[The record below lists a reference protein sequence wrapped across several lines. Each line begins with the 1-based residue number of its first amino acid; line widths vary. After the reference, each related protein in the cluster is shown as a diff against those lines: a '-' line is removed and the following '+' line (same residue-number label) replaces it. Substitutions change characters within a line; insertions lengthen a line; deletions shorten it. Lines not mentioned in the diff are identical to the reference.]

1 MRDTRPAA
9 DPPLSAAPACD
20 NATVPSY
27 AQPPIEPPLRPLVDG
42 LGANQVRLA
51 LIVALARA
59 GGTLDTTELIEQ
71 VALPRVTAL
80 RNLAALEGAG
90 YVVSSDP
97 PGTRRGGRRALWTLD
112 PERVRTTLAAVVE
125 HTTPTTKDDDQQ

>member
-1 MRDTRPAA
+1 MKPSAG
-9 DPPLSAAPACD
+9 PPRSAAPSCD

-27 AQPPIEPPLRPLVDG
+27 AQPPIEPPLRPVVDG

-51 LIVALARA
+51 LLAALAQA
-59 GGTLDTTELIEQ
+59 GGTLDTTQLIEQ
-71 VALPRVTAL
+71 VPLPRMTAL
-80 RNLAALEGAG
+80 RNLKALEGAG

-112 PERVRTTLAAVVE
+112 PERLRETLAAVVE
-125 HTTPTTKDDDQQ
+125 YTTPPSKEDR